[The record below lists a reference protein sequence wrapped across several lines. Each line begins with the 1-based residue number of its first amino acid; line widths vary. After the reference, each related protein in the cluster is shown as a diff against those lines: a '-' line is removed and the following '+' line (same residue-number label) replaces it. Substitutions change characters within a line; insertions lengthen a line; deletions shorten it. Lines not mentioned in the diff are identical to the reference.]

1 MKHILLI
8 EDDESLSRGIQ
19 YALEKEGYLVTNAN
33 TVKSSYK
40 LMAISNFDL
49 ILLDVML
56 PDGNGF
62 EFCKSIRT
70 KSNIPII
77 FLTACDEEVNVVL
90 GLDMGGDDYITKPFR
105 VKELISR
112 IKAILRRSEISTS
125 INEGKINTNIGSHIR
140 SKDIVIYPLDMK
152 VYKNNLQIGLT
163 PLEFKLIFTLVNH
176 SMQVLTREQIL
187 EILWDVDGHFI
198 DDNTLSVYIR
208 RLREKIEDNP
218 NSPKYIIT
226 VRGLGY
232 KWNERLI

>member
-1 MKHILLI
+1 MRHILLI

-33 TVKSSYK
+33 TLKSSYK
-40 LMAISNFDL
+40 LMTISNFDL

-56 PDGNGF
+56 PDGDGF

-90 GLDMGGDDYITKPFR
+90 GLDIGGDDYITKPFR

-112 IKAILRRSEISTS
+112 IKAILRRLETSTN
-125 INEGKINTNIGSHIR
+125 IDEGKINPNIGSHIR
-140 SKDIVIYPLDMK
+140 SKDVVIHPLDMK
-152 VYKNNLQIGLT
+152 VHKNNLQIGLT
-163 PLEFKLIFTLVNH
+163 PLEFKLILTLVNH

-187 EILWDVDGHFI
+187 EILWDVDGHFV

-232 KWNERLI
+232 KWNEELI